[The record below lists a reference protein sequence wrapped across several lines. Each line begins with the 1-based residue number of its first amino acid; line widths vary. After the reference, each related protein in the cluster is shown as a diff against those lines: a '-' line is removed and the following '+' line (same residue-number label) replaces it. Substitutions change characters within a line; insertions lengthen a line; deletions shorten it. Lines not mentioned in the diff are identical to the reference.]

1 MAEGA
6 VPAVEALV
14 GKPSKGD
21 FEAPWS
27 LFGASEGAV
36 EALLAASPGR
46 FRLEFCRLRLFGAC
60 TKGIW
65 VLACEPCALVNP
77 T

>member
-14 GKPSKGD
+14 GKPPKGG
-21 FEAPWS
+21 FKASPVT
-27 LFGASEGAV
+27 FGVSEGAV
-36 EALLAASPGR
+36 EALLAASLGR
-46 FRLEFCRLRLFGAC
+46 FGLEFCRLRLFGAC

-65 VLACEPCALVNP
+65 AFACEQCASVNP
-77 T
+77 A